1 MKVTFTPIDERWLGV
16 AWRPLDEE
24 VLSRIRAIP
33 FRAYDPVQR
42 MWRVPR
48 TRTNAAALLDL
59 FRGAEMV
66 NAWILYAELP
76 PTIRT
81 ESVRIVNASPN
92 ASAFESDNDLSVL
105 LQELRLRGYST
116 KTIRAYAGQV
126 RRFLAAT
133 EGTPSEWDANVVT
146 KYSERLLQTGHSHS
160 YVNQAISAVS
170 FYMRHACK
178 HPPATVRYVRPK
190 REKKLPNVLSGE
202 EVLRLLQA
210 VTYLKHRAILYL
222 TYSAGLRVG
231 EVVRLRVQDLDLAR
245 NTVFLRQSK
254 GRKDRYTVLSAAAM
268 SLVQQYLA
276 ETRPETWLFPGQDPR
291 RHLSE
296 RSVQKVFE
304 QARAKARIQK
314 DVTVH
319 SLRHSFA
326 THLLEAGVDLRLIQ
340 ELLGHKNVKTTE
352 LYTHVSTRDIGR
364 IQSPLD
370 RLMNGQGALRE
381 GDLP

>member
-1 MKVTFTPIDERWLGV
+1 MKVTFTPIDDRWLGV
-16 AWRPLDEE
+16 AWWPLDDETLSE
-24 VLSRIRAIP
+24 VKTIP
-33 FRAYDPVQR
+33 FREYDPVQR

-48 TRTNAAALLDL
+48 TRTNALRLLDL

-66 NAWILYAELP
+66 NAWILYADLP
-76 PTIRT
+76 
-81 ESVRIVNASPN
+81 SVAPSDKEIGAKRV
-92 ASAFESDNDLSVL
+92 SATHPDADADLAAL
-105 LQELRLRGYST
+105 LQELRLRGYSA

-126 RRFLAAT
+126 RRFLSAT
-133 EGTPSEWDANVVT
+133 EGAPSEWDADVVT
-146 KYSERLLQTGHSHS
+146 KYSERLLQAGHSHS

-178 HPPATVRYVRPK
+178 QPPVSVRYVRPK
-190 REKKLPNVLSGE
+190 REKKLPNVLSGS

-210 VTYLKHRAILYL
+210 VSYLKHRAILYL

-231 EVVRLRVQDLDLAR
+231 EVVRLRLQDLDLAR
-245 NTVFLRQSK
+245 NTVFLRQGK
-254 GRKDRYTVLSAAAM
+254 GRKDRYTVLSAAAF

-276 ETRPETWLFPGQDPR
+276 EARPETWLFPGQDPR

-304 QARAKARIQK
+304 QAKTKAQLTK

-340 ELLGHKNVKTTE
+340 ELLGHKNIKTTE
-352 LYTHVSTRDIGR
+352 LYTHVSTRDIRR

-370 RLMNGQGALRE
+370 RLMAGDGTLRE